1 MIPGIEVLS
10 QEEILYTPIWA
21 FVLVAIGLIMLTASL
36 GGAIASLGGA
46 IASSSKDQKSTKP
59 LIRSFVVFC
68 IAIIIGYVGCA
79 NLSLPTESYTYD
91 VTISD
96 EAKLADFLEQYEI
109 IDQKGKVY
117 TIREKNLDRKKSH
130 ELWVQHNVDKGNDTN

>member
-10 QEEILYTPIWA
+10 QKEILYTPIWA
-21 FVLVAIGLIMLTASL
+21 FVLAAIGLIMLT
-36 GGAIASLGGA
+36 ASLGGA

-117 TIREKNLDRKKSH
+117 TIREKDLDRKKSH

>member
-21 FVLVAIGLIMLTASL
+21 FVLAAIGLIMLTASL
-36 GGAIASLGGA
+36 GGAIAS
-46 IASSSKDQKSTKP
+46 ASSSKDQKSTKP

-117 TIREKNLDRKKSH
+117 TIREKDLDRKKSH
-130 ELWVQHNVDKGNDTN
+130 ELWVQHNTDKGNDTN